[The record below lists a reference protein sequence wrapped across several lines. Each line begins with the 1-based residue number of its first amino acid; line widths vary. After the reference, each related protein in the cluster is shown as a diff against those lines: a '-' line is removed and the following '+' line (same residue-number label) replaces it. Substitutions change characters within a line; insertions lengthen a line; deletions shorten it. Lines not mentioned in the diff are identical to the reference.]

1 MVAAA
6 VDVAAACGELVVNMV
21 GVAGDG
27 SQDASAAPGVVESC
41 SGGQPSGKHCFAL
54 LQLAVVAADSEAAA
68 SFLFLE

>member
-1 MVAAA
+1 MN
-6 VDVAAACGELVVNMV
+6 VDD
-21 GVAGDG
+21 VAGDG

-68 SFLFLE
+68 SFWFLE